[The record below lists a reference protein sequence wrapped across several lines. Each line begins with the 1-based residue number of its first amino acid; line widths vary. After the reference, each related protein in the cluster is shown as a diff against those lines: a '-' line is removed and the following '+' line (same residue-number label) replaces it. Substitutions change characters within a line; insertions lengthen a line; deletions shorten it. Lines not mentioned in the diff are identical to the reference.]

1 METGK
6 LRLLARHFGY
16 FKRHAPNESANE
28 CSLTPYHGVLLQPGN
43 LLTKAT
49 NPTIMKTIAKIRQT
63 DEKYWNTALPFNVSL
78 FRKIRRH
85 KMKTAGTANRV
96 TTAGTCLLCA
106 AALGVVLISRLA
118 IAQTAPAIAIVTSG
132 TNEVTLTV
140 TNGFPTNI
148 YEIYWT
154 EFLDTSSASF
164 TNGDWL
170 LVYSGTVG
178 QTNFVLDLSDT
189 DTGFF
194 RGLNGNDFD
203 NDGALYFQDARPFDP
218 SIGLMR
224 VTIESPSNGSN
235 VQ

>member
-1 METGK
+1 
-6 LRLLARHFGY
+6 
-16 FKRHAPNESANE
+16 
-28 CSLTPYHGVLLQPGN
+28 
-43 LLTKAT
+43 
-49 NPTIMKTIAKIRQT
+49 MKTTTKIRQT
-63 DEKYWNTALPFNVSL
+63 DEKSLNTALPFNVSL

-85 KMKTAGTANRV
+85 KMKTAGTADRGATV
-96 TTAGTCLLCA
+96 GTCLLCA
-106 AALGVVLISRLA
+106 AALAIVLISRLA
-118 IAQTAPAIAIVTSG
+118 IGQTAPAIAIVTSG

-154 EFLDTSSASF
+154 EFLDTSSANF

-178 QTNFVLDLSDT
+178 QTNFVLDLGDT

-203 NDGALYFQDARPFDP
+203 NDGVLNSQDARPFDG

-224 VTIESPSNGSN
+224 VTIESPANGST